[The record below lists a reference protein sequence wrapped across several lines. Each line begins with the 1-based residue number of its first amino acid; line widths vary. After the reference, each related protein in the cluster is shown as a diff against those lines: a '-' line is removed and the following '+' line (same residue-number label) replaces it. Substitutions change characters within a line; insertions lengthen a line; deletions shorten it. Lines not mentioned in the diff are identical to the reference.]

1 MAPESMRLFVALPVP
16 ANIRAGIAKFAREL
30 DTQIPAEA
38 VRWTPEEQIHLT
50 LKFLGKVDA
59 VALHE
64 LQQALG
70 SATLGIGKIELQA
83 RHLGAFPSLRN
94 PRVIW
99 IGLEGNVESLLRLQQ
114 QVSEAT
120 APWCEKEEDRKFS
133 PHLTIGRLREPQSR
147 AQRKISV
154 ALQAK
159 QSPRF
164 GNWQADEICLMRSQ
178 LSPHGATHTAVGTYL
193 LSTSEPA

>member
-1 MAPESMRLFVALPVP
+1 MRLFVALPVP
-16 ANIRAGIAKFAREL
+16 ANIRTQIAKFGREL
-30 DTQIPAEA
+30 DTQMPADA
-38 VRWTPEEQIHLT
+38 VRWTPEGQIHLT

-59 VALHE
+59 TALAE

-70 SATLGIGKIELQA
+70 SATQGIGKIELQA
-83 RHLGAFPSLRN
+83 RSLGAFPSLRN
-94 PRVIW
+94 PRVVW
-99 IGLEGNVESLLRLQQ
+99 IGLEGDVKSLLRLQQ

-120 APWCEKEEDRKFS
+120 TPWCEKEENRKFS

-147 AQRKISV
+147 AQRKISA

-164 GNWQADEICLMRSQ
+164 GNWQAEEIHLMRSQ